1 MEPLNNLVTFLY
13 DLTLGGG
20 AFYIG
25 ASLTLYLTKRWQELE
40 PRPNATVKIPLA
52 LKEQQTEEL
61 ELELELPAPQQEL
74 ILPLPDYEPLEIEP
88 AVQPTVQPTVQ
99 LPEPLEQ
106 QPKELE

>member
-1 MEPLNNLVTFLY
+1 VEPLNNLVTFLY

-40 PRPNATVKIPLA
+40 PRPKASVQIPLA
-52 LKEQQTEEL
+52 LKEQQAEEL

-74 ILPLPDYEPLEIEP
+74 ILPLPNYEPLEIEP
-88 AVQPTVQPTVQ
+88 AVQ
-99 LPEPLEQ
+99 LPESAEQ
-106 QPKELE
+106 QHPKELE

>member
-1 MEPLNNLVTFLY
+1 VEPLNNLVTFLY
-13 DLTLGGG
+13 DLTLAGG

-40 PRPNATVKIPLA
+40 PRPKASVQIPLA
-52 LKEQQTEEL
+52 LKEQQTE

-88 AVQPTVQPTVQ
+88 AVQ
-99 LPEPLEQ
+99 LPEPLGQ
-106 QPKELE
+106 QREELE

>member
-20 AFYIG
+20 VFYIG

-40 PRPNATVKIPLA
+40 PRPKASVQIPLA
-52 LKEQQTEEL
+52 LKEQQAE
-61 ELELELPAPQQEL
+61 ELELPAPQQEL

-88 AVQPTVQPTVQ
+88 AVQ
-99 LPEPLEQ
+99 LPEPLGQ
-106 QPKELE
+106 QREELE

>member
-40 PRPNATVKIPLA
+40 PRPKAAVQIPLA
-52 LKEQQTEEL
+52 LKEQQTE